1 MAATKLLLDDART
14 EACGESLNALIYW
27 QQDAPAPGSS
37 VSAPFENVNVLAKFP
52 EGPQAESRHLQVL
65 LTFAS

>member
-1 MAATKLLLDDART
+1 MAATKLPLDDDCT
-14 EACGESLNALIYW
+14 EACGKSLNALIYW

-37 VSAPFENVNVLAKFP
+37 VSGPFENVNVLAKFL
-52 EGPQAESRHLQVL
+52 EGSQAESRHLQVL